1 MASHTQGGHSN
12 TFFSVTISR
21 VLIQWG
27 HSLMSSLSLDFSQ
40 FLCYL
45 WSESEPRIISAIQMV
60 FRVDKTC
67 QDQNLPLPENISIW
81 HHILF
86 ESIYYNSKQMY
97 NCRKKILVAQ
107 SCPTL
112 CNRMD
117 CSPPGSSVHWLLQA
131 IPEWVAILQG
141 IFLTQGLN
149 LGLLHW
155 HADSLLSE
163 PLGEHNWNFGL

>member
-117 CSPPGSSVHWLLQA
+117 CSPQAPLSIGFCRQYQSGLPFSRGSSW
-131 IPEWVAILQG
+131 PGDWTWVSCIGTQILYC
-141 IFLTQGLN
+141 
-149 LGLLHW
+149 
-155 HADSLLSE
+155 LSR
-163 PLGEHNWNFGL
+163 